1 MTDRKEQYV
10 DTLSLVPIFSAIP
23 RDKLMELYDHCE
35 LLDFASGD
43 YLMEEGTPAEEI
55 YVVLDGEVSIQLHH
69 NGDEPFEVTRLGVG
83 SCLGETSV
91 IGIQNHSAD
100 VVATCDSTFL
110 LLKRTVLMTLFGTDT
125 ELFALL
131 VLNIAR
137 ELARRL
143 KAADHTIELG
153 LNPE

>member
-1 MTDRKEQYV
+1 MTAQKELYV

-23 RDKLMELYDHCE
+23 REKLMELYDHCE
-35 LLDFASGD
+35 LQNFSKGQ
-43 YLMEEGTPAEEI
+43 YLMKEGTAAEEI
-55 YVVLDGEVSIQLHH
+55 HVVLNGEVSIQLHSAD
-69 NGDEPFEVTRLGVG
+69 NTPFEVARLGVG

-91 IGIQNHSAD
+91 IGIQKHSAD

-110 LLKRTVLMTLFGTDT
+110 LLKRAVLMEMFRTDT

-153 LNPE
+153 IDSK